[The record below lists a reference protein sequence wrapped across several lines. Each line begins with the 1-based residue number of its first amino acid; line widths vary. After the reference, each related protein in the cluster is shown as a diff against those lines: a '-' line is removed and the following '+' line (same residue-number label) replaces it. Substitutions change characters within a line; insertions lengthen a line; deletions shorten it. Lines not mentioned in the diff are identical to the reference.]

1 MSRRSLWQALRI
13 VVSTGLIALLLYRM
27 SPGRLAVSISGLDPA
42 LLAVAVGIFLLSSL
56 LGAAQWHIL
65 LRAGGVPLGFSISF
79 RLYFT
84 GLFFNNLLPTN
95 VGGDA
100 VKIYDVTRAGHDSH
114 RVFAITLLDRI
125 FGITGLCLLAI
136 AASVVLITRGGS
148 ENLPFYMLIF
158 AACLIPVFLLTLN
171 RRISRAVRRA
181 FSRISLWRLGE
192 RFELVFGHLGSLRRV
207 RRLLAR
213 VILLSLLIQA
223 LRITTHVAV
232 ASALG
237 LSPGATGLLH
247 FFVFV
252 PLLGLVMTLPI
263 SINGLGIR
271 EGAGVLLFTRIGM
284 SEEQAFLMEFIT
296 YVVMVGVSLLGGLIF
311 LRRQMR
317 G

>member
-1 MSRRSLWQALRI
+1 MSRKTLWQALRI
-13 VVSTGLIALLLYRM
+13 IVSAGLIALLLYRM
-27 SPGRLAVSISGLDPA
+27 SPGRLAVSIGGLDPA
-42 LLAVAVGIFLLSSL
+42 MLAAAVGVFFASSL

-65 LRAGGVPLGFSISF
+65 LRAGGVPLGFSTSF
-79 RLYFT
+79 KLYFT

-100 VKIYDVTRAGHDSH
+100 VKIYDVTKAGHDSH

-125 FGITGLCLLAI
+125 FGITGLCVLAM
-136 AASVVLITRGGS
+136 AASVTLMTRGGS
-148 ENLPFYMLIF
+148 EDLPLYMAIF
-158 AACLIPVFLLTLN
+158 AACLLPLFVLALN
-171 RRISRAVRRA
+171 RRISRSVRRV
-181 FSRISLWRLGE
+181 FSGIRLWRLGE
-192 RFELVFGHLGSLRRV
+192 RFELVFGHLSSLRRV
-207 RRLLAR
+207 RMLFLR
-213 VILLSLLIQA
+213 VILLSLVIQA
-223 LRITTHVAV
+223 LRIATHVTV

-237 LSPGATGLLH
+237 LSPGDSELLH

-252 PLLGLVMTLPI
+252 PLLGLVMTLPV

-284 SEEQAFLMEFIT
+284 GEEQAFLMEFIT
-296 YVVMVGVSLLGGLIF
+296 YVVMVGVSMLGGLLF